1 MIYSKMKEKYYNI
14 NKSFSREEDNVEAK
28 VVNPEISFEESNSR
42 NLKRFELLH
51 NVNTFR
57 TGFAQT
63 AYQNNDMLTSTTI
76 DNKLTKTYN
85 ENDKLDSLCISLN
98 KPEDFSILE
107 TVSFPKKPMRK
118 KNFLSSI
125 DSVLN
130 NSSIKKEKIKKIMD
144 DLVYNPERLNTETML
159 SDNKRTNEEVKKNF
173 YENMT
178 SHRKDDPLSSR
189 DYETNNLLTEQTHNK
204 RDLSVTKRGQISI
217 LKGKFFKGQKGDL
230 SSRSNSPDFDGHSK
244 ILNTITVNKTSYV
257 NKYKNTLVTPYKAR
271 SLDKDKKKTNAK
283 PYYENRVL
291 MKKNNKDKSGVSK
304 KVSETKRN
312 ISKKSSKHS
321 LKNKME
327 VLKENR
333 GKRSI
338 GKDRSSRSPQN
349 MYTVSKDASNKNTID
364 STRSD
369 RREEVLNLSSK

>member
-1 MIYSKMKEKYYNI
+1 MKEKYYNI

-130 NSSIKKEKIKKIMD
+130 SSSNKKEKVKKIMG
-144 DLVYNPERLNTETML
+144 DLVYNPERLNTETSY
-159 SDNKRTNEEVKKNF
+159 SDNKRIKEEDNKNF
-173 YENMT
+173 YENMI
-178 SHRKDDPLSSR
+178 SHRKEDPLSSR
-189 DYETNNLLTEQTHNK
+189 DYETKNLLTEQTHNK
-204 RDLSVTKRGQISI
+204 RDLSATKRGQISI
-217 LKGKFFKGQKGDL
+217 LKGKLFNNQKGNL
-230 SSRSNSPDFDGHSK
+230 SSRSNSPDFEGHSK

-271 SLDKDKKKTNAK
+271 SLEKDKKKNMVK

-291 MKKNNKDKSGVSK
+291 VKKNNKDKSGVSK
-304 KVSETKRN
+304 KASENKKN

-333 GKRSI
+333 GKRST

-349 MYTVSKDASNKNTID
+349 IYTINKDISNKNTID
-364 STRSD
+364 SQRSD
-369 RREEVLNLSSK
+369 KREEFLNLSSK